1 MKWRL
6 IIPLCLPLIT
16 YAQEY
21 PRKEV
26 DLERLA
32 DELFGFQELDLNYED
47 LYENLALLL
56 ANPINL
62 NYATTE
68 ELRFLN
74 ILTEEQLQNF
84 FSYRNEHGKLL
95 SVYELQAIPGFD
107 LQTIYRIIPFL
118 SVQDPSSSLN
128 ASLWQR
134 MVKEGTTYFIMRY
147 ERTLETKRGFTDA
160 ASETQRFTGDEN
172 KLYMRFR
179 SSRAGD
185 YSIGFTAE
193 KDAGEQITWNP
204 SKRQYGFD
212 FNSFHAQILNKGK
225 IKNLIVGDYQ
235 MQFGQGLILGSNF
248 GFGKGAE
255 TITTIRR
262 SNLGFLPYT
271 SINETSYLRGA
282 SLTYELTKFLY
293 LSGFYSSAWRDATL
307 ASDESDEDFASSF
320 QTTGLHRN
328 LSELIRRKSLNEKQ
342 YGFVLSFQKQNLDAG
357 ILYHHLSYAV
367 PLQRNPQPYNQ
378 FAFSGAALQN
388 IGGYINYTLRN
399 FTLFSEL
406 AKTYTGGLGLTS
418 GLMGSVTSKLDVSF
432 HYRNYQRNF
441 YSLYSNAFAES
452 SQPQNERGIYWG
464 WRYRWNRKYSMTG
477 YMDLFRFPWLRY
489 RIYAPSDGHEF
500 LLRFNYQPTRNIL
513 LFAQVREESKARNRT
528 GSESNLYLID
538 NGIKRNFWLNADY
551 GLNQKLSMKTR
562 AQFSTY
568 TINGVETKGMVLL
581 QDISVK
587 LGKLFLTGRYA
598 LFDTEDYDNRQ
609 YVYERDVW
617 LAYSMPALSGTG
629 IRNYILMQYDISN
642 KLTCW
647 LRYTNTRF
655 TDREVIGSGADTID
669 GNTRNDIKLQLR
681 VRL

>member
-6 IIPLCLPLIT
+6 IIPLCLPLLT
-16 YAQEY
+16 CAQEY

-32 DELFGFQELDLNYED
+32 DELFGFQDLDLNYED

-56 ANPINL
+56 ANPMNL
-62 NYATTE
+62 NKATAE
-68 ELRFLN
+68 EIRFVN

-84 FSYRNEHGKLL
+84 LTYRNEMGRLL

-107 LQTIYRIIPFL
+107 LQTIYRIVPFFT
-118 SVQDPSSSLN
+118 VQDPTYSFHT
-128 ASLWQR
+128 SLWER
-134 MVKEGTTYFIMRY
+134 MLKEGNTYLIMRY
-147 ERTLETKRGFTDA
+147 ERTLEQKRGFTDA

-179 SSRAGD
+179 SSRPGD
-185 YSIGFTAE
+185 YSIGFTME

-204 SKRQYGFD
+204 SNKQYGFD
-212 FNSFHAQILNKGK
+212 YNSFHAQLMNKGR
-225 IKNLIVGDYQ
+225 IKNLIIGDYQ
-235 MQFGQGLILGSNF
+235 LQFGQGLLMGSNF

-282 SLTYELTKFLY
+282 STTYEISKYIY
-293 LSGFYSSAWRDATL
+293 LSGFYSSTWRDATL
-307 ASDESDEDFASSF
+307 AIDVSEEDFFSSL

-328 LSELIRRKSLNEKQ
+328 LSELSRRKRLREKQ
-342 YGFVLSFQKQNLDAG
+342 YGFVLSYQKQKLDAG
-357 ILYHHLSYAV
+357 IIYHNLTYAI

-378 FAFSGAALQN
+378 FTFSGSALQN
-388 IGGYINYTLRN
+388 MGGYINYTLKN

-418 GLMGSVTSKLDVSF
+418 GLMGSVTAKLDVSF
-432 HYRNYQRNF
+432 NYRNYQRNF

-500 LLRFNYQPTRNIL
+500 LFRFNYQPTRNVL
-513 LFAQVREESKARNRT
+513 LFVQVREESKARNRT

-568 TINGVETKGMVLL
+568 TINGVKTNGMVLV

-587 LGKLFLTGRYA
+587 FGKLSLTGRYA
-598 LFDTEDYDNRQ
+598 IFDTEDYDNRQ

-617 LAYSMPALSGTG
+617 LAYTMPALSGIG
-629 IRNYILMQYDISN
+629 KRSYILIQYDISN

-647 LRYTNTRF
+647 LRYTNTHF
-655 TDREVIGSGADTID
+655 TDRETIGSGPDTID
-669 GNTRNDIKLQLR
+669 GNTRNDIKLQIR